1 MNLLI
6 SMNLFARVVECGSF
20 SAVARETGL
29 SQPTISKQVAALEQH
44 LGSKLIRRSTRR
56 IVLTEAGGE
65 FYERCTRILSELE
78 EAEASVGRK
87 KTMPTGILRVSMPVT
102 YGRMYVLPTLWK
114 FLAEYPD
121 IRIDLHMDDHYA
133 ALVEEGIDVA
143 IRIGALTDINMIAR
157 KIAKSP
163 RLTVASPRYLEENGE
178 PQTTDDLKSHRCII
192 YSLLTTRDEWHFDGP
207 DGREVVRVSGRFTAN
222 SPDAIRAAVLAGMG
236 IAVTPQWLVRDCIE
250 RGALK
255 VILLQYT
262 PTPFDVHVI
271 YPERRY
277 MPAKVRCFINHLH
290 TELQSS

>member
-1 MNLLI
+1 MNLLT
-6 SMNLFARVVECGSF
+6 SMKLFARVVECGSF
-20 SAVARETGL
+20 SAVAREAGL

-44 LGSKLIRRSTRR
+44 LGSKLIRRSTRQ

-78 EAEASVGRK
+78 EAEASVGRT
-87 KTMPTGILRVSMPVT
+87 KTMPTGVLRVNMPVT

-114 FLAEYPD
+114 FLTEYPD

-143 IRIGALTDINMIAR
+143 IRIGALTGINMIAQ

-178 PQTTDDLKSHRCII
+178 PETTNDLKNHRCII

-222 SPDAIRAAVLAGMG
+222 SPDAIRAAVLAGVG
-236 IAVTPQWLVRDCIE
+236 IAVTPHWLVRDCIE
-250 RGALK
+250 RGALRA
-255 VILLQYT
+255 ILPQYT

-277 MPAKVRCFINHLH
+277 MPAKVRCFINHLR
-290 TELQSS
+290 TELSAS

>member
-1 MNLLI
+1 MNLLT
-6 SMNLFARVVECGSF
+6 SMKLFARVVECGSF
-20 SAVARETGL
+20 SAVAREAGL

-44 LGSKLIRRSTRR
+44 LGSKLIRRSTRQ

-78 EAEASVGRK
+78 EAEASVGRT
-87 KTMPTGILRVSMPVT
+87 KTMPTGVLRVNMPVT

-114 FLAEYPD
+114 FLTEYPD

-143 IRIGALTDINMIAR
+143 IRIGALTGINMIAQ

-178 PQTTDDLKSHRCII
+178 PETTGDLKNHRCII

-222 SPDAIRAAVLAGMG
+222 SPDAIRAAVLAGVG
-236 IAVTPQWLVRDCIE
+236 IAVTPHWLVRDCIE
-250 RGALK
+250 RGALRA
-255 VILLQYT
+255 ILPQYT

-277 MPAKVRCFINHLH
+277 MPAKVRCFINHLR
-290 TELQSS
+290 TELSAS